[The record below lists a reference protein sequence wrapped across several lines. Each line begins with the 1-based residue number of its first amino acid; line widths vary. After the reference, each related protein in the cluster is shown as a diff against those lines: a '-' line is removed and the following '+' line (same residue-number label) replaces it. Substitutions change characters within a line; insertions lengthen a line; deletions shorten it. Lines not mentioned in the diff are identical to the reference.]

1 MVQNESLQ
9 PPVQPATRDLR
20 PSRRR
25 RSGVLPPYSP
35 ASGAL
40 ISADA
45 DQQRRGPVSER
56 FVRESARH
64 SVAYHALAPAVP
76 TPPVRLNDSALD
88 DSAIRRQML
97 PDSVKSELI
106 EPAERAQIGRDES
119 RLGHVEVFRM
129 GSVRTS
135 ILRETSTPIRPA
147 TRSGDHTLVREEPLS
162 RLFAFEGVDA
172 SVGGEGSRSSRMEVP
187 KLTIRKTSTC
197 SKLPSPRLI

>member
-1 MVQNESLQ
+1 M
-9 PPVQPATRDLR
+9 
-20 PSRRR
+20 
-25 RSGVLPPYSP
+25 
-35 ASGAL
+35 
-40 ISADA
+40 
-45 DQQRRGPVSER
+45 SER

-106 EPAERAQIGRDES
+106 EPAERGQIGRDES

-147 TRSGDHTLVREEPLS
+147 TRSGDHSLVREEPDRIVLH
-162 RLFAFEGVDA
+162 
-172 SVGGEGSRSSRMEVP
+172 
-187 KLTIRKTSTC
+187 
-197 SKLPSPRLI
+197 